1 MTRRDDSPVSSVRQP
16 STRGWWILLL
26 AALAIVI
33 LWPPQQNR
41 SLAVKFVNWIV
52 DPRDVL
58 PVLPPQLEMGMG
70 DDPQM
75 VEFRDAIVN
84 RYDTLYSRGGLTRTR
99 MDLKV
104 ARDPFDA
111 TTERQLLLVF
121 GVVVGFLVWRFDGER
136 RT

>member
-1 MTRRDDSPVSSVRQP
+1 MRRP

-26 AALAIVI
+26 ASLAIVV
-33 LWPPQQNR
+33 LWPPQADR
-41 SLAVKFVNWIV
+41 SLVVKFVNWIV
-52 DPRDVL
+52 DPADTL
-58 PVLPPQLEMGMG
+58 PILTPQLEMGMG

-75 VEFRDAIVN
+75 VEFRDSIVQ
-84 RYDTLYSRGGLTRTR
+84 RYDSMYSRGGLTRTR

-104 ARDPFDA
+104 ARDPFNP

-121 GVVVGFLVWRFDGER
+121 GVVVGFLVWRFGGER